1 MGHRT
6 ITVQDTGRG
15 KNPRNPLVEL
25 GDYAEEYAAT
35 LTSLIGRFSEY
46 NQSRTD
52 TGRDFHTV
60 VTSLDIGEQIGLGR
74 GYTKHNLRDT
84 AHRRKRNSIAS
95 VIQGQLYNWRH
106 NQMLYPTRP
115 CVSWNQLVDYQTVL
129 AQFADE
135 YPDEYDHIKFV
146 LGPFDW
152 NTK

>member
-6 ITVQDTGRG
+6 ITVADTGRG
-15 KNPRNPLVEL
+15 KNPKNPLVEL
-25 GDYAEEYAAT
+25 GDYAEEYDRT

-46 NQSRTD
+46 NQNQTTS
-52 TGRDFHTV
+52 GRDLHHV
-60 VTSLDIGEQIGLGR
+60 VTSLDIGDRLGLGR
-74 GYTKHNLRDT
+74 GYTTHTVRDT

-106 NQMLYPTRP
+106 NQELYPTGA

-135 YPDEYDHIKFV
+135 YPNEYDEIQFV